1 MSTRSLRTAA
11 SGMYAQQI
19 NIEIISNNM
28 ANMNTTGFKKN
39 KAEFQDLMYQD
50 VAINPITT
58 KTPGVTE
65 MSSDTIQIGTG
76 VQPANSQKIFLQ
88 GDLVPSGNQFDIAIQ
103 GDGFF
108 QLKKPDGT
116 LVYSRDGSFKVNAEG
131 KLVASNGCLVEP
143 EIVIGS
149 DAQTIS
155 ISREGVIEVIEG
167 NGRTRVVGE
176 LQVARFMNPG
186 GLTSLG
192 DNLYG
197 ETTFSGTAILG
208 TASSNGFG
216 ELHQGYLESSNV
228 DVVEEMIAMIAAQ
241 RAYEINS
248 KTVQT
253 VENMMSIA
261 NNLKRT

>member
-19 NIEIISNNM
+19 NIEVISNNM

-50 VAINPITT
+50 VPINPITT
-58 KTPGVTE
+58 QTPGISET
-65 MSSDTIQIGTG
+65 SSDTIQIGTG
-76 VQPANSQKIFLQ
+76 VQPSSTQKIFIQ
-88 GDLVPSGNQFDIAIQ
+88 GDLVNTNNKFDIAVQ

-108 QLKKPDGT
+108 QVRKPDGT
-116 LVYSRDGSFKVNAEG
+116 FVYTRDGSFKVNADG
-131 KLVASNGCLVEP
+131 KLVTANGCFLEP
-143 EIVIGS
+143 EITVGS
-149 DAQTIS
+149 DAATVS
-155 ISREGVIEVIEG
+155 ISQDGVVEVVDNSG
-167 NGRTRVVGE
+167 KSRVVGE
-176 LQVARFMNPG
+176 IQVARFMNPG
-186 GLTSLG
+186 GLNALG

-197 ETTFSGTAILG
+197 ETPYSGTAILG
-208 TASSNGFG
+208 TPGANGFG
-216 ELHQGYLESSNV
+216 TLHQGYLESSNV

>member
-11 SGMYAQQI
+11 SGMYAQQL
-19 NIEIISNNM
+19 NIEVISNNM
-28 ANMNTTGFKKN
+28 ANMNTTGFKKS

-58 KTPGVTE
+58 KTPGVQE
-65 MSSDTIQIGTG
+65 VSSDTIQIGTG
-76 VQPANSQKIFLQ
+76 VQPSNSQKIFKQ
-88 GDLVPSGNQFDIAIQ
+88 GDLTPTNNQFDVGIT
-103 GDGFF
+103 GEGFF

-116 LVYSRDGSFKVNAEG
+116 LAYTRDGSFKVNAEG
-131 KLVASNGCLVEP
+131 KLVTASGCFLEP
-143 EIVIGS
+143 EIVVGS
-149 DAQTIS
+149 DAQTVS
-155 ISREGVIEVIEG
+155 ISRDGVIEVVETSG
-167 NGRTRVVGE
+167 KSRVVGE

-186 GLTSLG
+186 GLNSIG
-192 DNLYG
+192 DNMYA
-197 ETTFSGTAILG
+197 ETQYSGAAILG
-208 TASSNGFG
+208 TPGANGFG

-253 VENMMSIA
+253 VENMMQIA

>member
-1 MSTRSLRTAA
+1 MSTRALRTAA

-28 ANMNTTGFKKN
+28 SNMNTTGFKKN

-58 KTPGVTE
+58 KTPGIKDV
-65 MSSDTIQIGTG
+65 SSDTIQIGTG
-76 VQPANSQKIFLQ
+76 VQPSNSQKIFIQ
-88 GDLVPSGNQFDIAIQ
+88 GDIVPTNNQFDVAIQ

-108 QLKKPDGT
+108 QLRKPDGN

-131 KLVASNGCLVEP
+131 KLVSASGCLVEP

-155 ISREGVIEVIEG
+155 ISREGTIEVVEN
-167 NGRTRVVGE
+167 NGSTRVVGE

-186 GLTSLG
+186 GLNVLG

-197 ETTFSGTAILG
+197 ETQYSGTAILG
-208 TASSNGFG
+208 TPGANGFG

>member
-1 MSTRSLRTAA
+1 MSTRALRTAA

-19 NIEIISNNM
+19 NIEVISNNM

-50 VAINPITT
+50 VPINPITT
-58 KTPGVTE
+58 QTPGIKET
-65 MSSDTIQIGTG
+65 SSDTIQIGTG
-76 VQPANSQKIFLQ
+76 VQPSSTQKIFLQ
-88 GDLVPSGNQFDIAIQ
+88 GDLVNTNNKFDIAVQ

-108 QLKKPDGT
+108 QVRKPDGN
-116 LVYSRDGSFKVNAEG
+116 LVYTRDGSFKVNADG
-131 KLVASNGCLVEP
+131 KLVTANGCFLEP
-143 EIVIGS
+143 EITVGS
-149 DAQTIS
+149 DSASVTIS
-155 ISREGVIEVIEG
+155 QDGVVEVVEA
-167 NGRTRVVGE
+167 NGKARVVGE
-176 LQVARFMNPG
+176 IQVARFMNPG
-186 GLTSLG
+186 GMQALG

-197 ETTFSGTAILG
+197 ETTYSGTAILG
-208 TASSNGFG
+208 TPGANGFG
-216 ELHQGYLESSNV
+216 SLHQGYLESSNV